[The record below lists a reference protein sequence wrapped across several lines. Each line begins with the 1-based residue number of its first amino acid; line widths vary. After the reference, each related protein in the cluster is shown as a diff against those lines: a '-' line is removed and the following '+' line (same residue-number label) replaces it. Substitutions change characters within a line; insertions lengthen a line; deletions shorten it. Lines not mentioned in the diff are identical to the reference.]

1 MKLQQ
6 NPFYILKVPCT
17 AGRREIVS
25 ASDEMSFV
33 LDSETCVAAQN
44 DLLNPNKRLSAEMG
58 WFIDVNAEKAES
70 IRSYIENG
78 EPIPTDGLPVLSK
91 LNAAVYN
98 LSLSEIK
105 DTGELERSIVG
116 IDELF
121 SSLDVDEVV
130 VDINYCRETAKIAQ
144 AQPSDV
150 EAELGKK
157 REEIRQAI
165 TEKLS
170 ALDQDSYV
178 VLITQLAEK
187 YIADE
192 DYEDGVILDD
202 VLDQYEVRMQS
213 VLEEGAEAVKKQIAE
228 IKNLADSQAF
238 VLANIR
244 ELIQRIQNWDRIAQ
258 PLQLKSQ
265 ASGMPHQ
272 ISERLGSELRA
283 LAVYLHNEKGLTKEA
298 LTLVNAMR
306 DVFAELGNLAELFK
320 SDAKTLASMLDH
332 HVKEEIAA
340 ITLRDFKNE
349 SEKLK
354 SPVPT
359 KRKDVKKYLT
369 GLRELNAKIKGMQ
382 LDAETKR
389 FIRERLCYI
398 ARGVAL
404 NCHNI
409 KHETSLA
416 LMIAKTLVYEFSD
429 IPALYSQLN
438 EDVGKLKLQMP
449 GKWEWVGKI
458 LDFFQSLNQIYPHF
472 GDHLLGLV
480 VLFLIGLV
488 WSILEGGFSSI
499 FSGSNS
505 WSPNS
510 YSSNS
515 YSYSQPYARQS
526 SARENTMSRRP
537 PEVPYN
543 NNRSIRIDGQYRDD
557 NPYTTNNYGLLPK
570 IPNTKSNPPSNIER
584 KQEVQFRAN
593 TPLGESVYADIV
605 SIVPE
610 TGIYMKRSTNYHHFI
625 CKCKTTAGEFFRLYI
640 SCAQY
645 LLYFDQSVSTSVD
658 NNQAKTIVYHSPKR
672 TTRNKRPSK
681 QMSKNYRRIHGVVKS
696 SDSVRP
702 GLSYTAGM
710 SLVDFTTADD

>member
-17 AGRREIVS
+17 VGRREIV
-25 ASDEMSFV
+25 AAADDMSFV
-33 LDSETCVAAQN
+33 LDSETCAAAQN

-70 IRSYIENG
+70 IRSCVENG
-78 EPIPTDGLPVLSK
+78 EAIPTDGLPALSK

-98 LSLSEIK
+98 LSLLEIK
-105 DTGELERSIVG
+105 DIGELERSIVD

-121 SSLDVDEVV
+121 SSLDVGEIV
-130 VDINYCRETAKIAQ
+130 VDVNYCRETAKIAQ

-178 VLITQLAEK
+178 VLITLLAEK

-244 ELIQRIQNWDRIAQ
+244 ELIQRVQNWDRIAQ

-332 HVKEEIAA
+332 QVKEEIAA

-369 GLRELNAKIKGMQ
+369 GLRELNAKIQGMQ

-416 LMIAKTLVYEFSD
+416 LMITQALVTEFGDFPVLRLQLEEDTKTLKKQ
-429 IPALYSQLN
+429 IP
-438 EDVGKLKLQMP
+438 G
-449 GKWEWVGKI
+449 I
-458 LDFFQSLNQIYPHF
+458 LDRIMKIFSLILELNHFFPHLGSAVIF
-472 GDHLLGLV
+472 CIIVLL
-480 VLFLIGLV
+480 I
-488 WSILEGGFSSI
+488 SILNGDLFAYIKSH
-499 FSGSNS
+499 
-505 WSPNS
+505 
-510 YSSNS
+510 YSSKS
-515 YSYSQPYARQS
+515 SAYYSQPYTRQS
-526 SARENTMSRRP
+526 STREKTMSQRS
-537 PEVPYN
+537 PEVPY
-543 NNRSIRIDGQYRDD
+543 
-557 NPYTTNNYGLLPK
+557 TANNYGLLPK